1 MINNINTHGHY
12 LEQTTIFKWIEPFLF
27 FKSIG
32 NMGFCGLKKNHVL
45 LREKKEIEKIDPSD
59 QRVFFSSEIFTT

>member
-1 MINNINTHGHY
+1 
-12 LEQTTIFKWIEPFLF
+12 
-27 FKSIG
+27 
-32 NMGFCGLKKNHVL
+32 MGFCGLKKNHVL